1 LVHFVV
7 MLPEKLRKMFKDRH
21 MTSKKGFYDI
31 KIMQV
36 IRQRLSVSCFGWTGP
51 ELFSKNLA

>member
-1 LVHFVV
+1 